1 MTSNTQAIQ
10 QYVRI
15 ALYTLFG
22 ALAQHGFA
30 VGDGYQSIIVAVV
43 GGLAT
48 LAWTAYGTRLNGL
61 LEFAKEKAG
70 VKEVQVKVDEE
81 IIKPADITQNTSP
94 GISAKAA

>member
-1 MTSNTQAIQ
+1 MNNTQAIQ

-15 ALYTLFG
+15 AMYAFFG
-22 ALAQHGFA
+22 GLAQYGFT
-30 VGDGYQSIIVAVV
+30 VGDGYQAIIVSLV
-43 GGLAT
+43 GGAAT

-81 IIKPADITQNTSP
+81 IIKPADITQNTSA
-94 GISAKAA
+94 GISARAA